1 MGMKI
6 IRGLKIPNPKGQGLK
21 STLCLMEVGDAVK
34 AESKYQATYI
44 RKLMIQLG
52 FTVTQRKLG
61 DDIYVWRLS

>member
-6 IRGLKIPNPKGQGLK
+6 IRGLKIPQPKGQGLK

-34 AESKYQATYI
+34 ADSKYQATYI
-44 RKLMIQLG
+44 RKLMVKLG

-61 DDIYVWRLS
+61 DDIYIWRLS